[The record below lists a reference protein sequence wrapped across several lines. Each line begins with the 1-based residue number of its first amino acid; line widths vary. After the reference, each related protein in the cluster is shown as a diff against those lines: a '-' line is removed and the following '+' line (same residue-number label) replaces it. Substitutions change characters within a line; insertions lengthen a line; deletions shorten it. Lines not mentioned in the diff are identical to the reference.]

1 MIRSLPS
8 PAVWRFAGP
17 LALAL
22 QLSACGNS
30 DGGVESMPD
39 MDSGV
44 GNLDASSGDDGATGA
59 DASQIADAA
68 SLTDG
73 ASDLGRDAAPSSD
86 ASLVDASATDASGPD
101 AAHADGGGATE
112 DVDAPCVDGDI
123 NFADAPGMSRDVLF
137 DPATNA
143 FVVTEGNRVR
153 RVDEDGT
160 STTIMDTPTLG
171 ARRIALFG
179 DYVVAHQGFDFFAPN
194 EVLRHTRVDATSG
207 TGVTMQTI
215 TAFGSVTA
223 PIRIFDVWPIG
234 DTEGA
239 FYNAGNGEIGVFD
252 RTSVPFTMG
261 RSGELSFVPNLSAVF
276 AAEGTLFLGTL
287 NPDSTGKLIAMDI
300 SEGAPGFTS
309 GFSPEIEWELPGF
322 IQSMEIDRST
332 NTLYV
337 TVASP
342 HGIAAIDL
350 DDPEADVLFQL
361 NVPGETG
368 GFQVSSR
375 PVVGENFVA
384 VVSQDHYGY
393 ARVTVYEPVT
403 LRRIGYLVDEDR
415 ELPFEDSS
423 GNNAG
428 AFVAARGTTLWA
440 ARGDGADSDMLIDI
454 GLCLP

>member
-1 MIRSLPS
+1 MNRSLPS

-30 DGGVESMPD
+30 DGGVESMPG

-44 GNLDASSGDDGATGA
+44 GNLDASSGGDGATGA
-59 DASQIADAA
+59 DASEIADAA
-68 SLTDG
+68 LLADG
-73 ASDLGRDAAPSSD
+73 AIDLGRDAGFID
-86 ASLVDASATDASGPD
+86 ASLVDASTTDASGPD
-101 AAHADGGGATE
+101 AARADGGVSTE
-112 DVDAPCVDGDI
+112 DVDAPCVDGVI
-123 NFADAPGMSRDVLF
+123 HFADAPGMSRDVLF
-137 DPATNA
+137 DPVTNA

-153 RVDEDGT
+153 RVDADGT
-160 STTIMDTPTLG
+160 STTILDTTTIG

-179 DYVVAHQGFDFFAPN
+179 DYVVAHRGFDFFAPN
-194 EVLRHTRVDATSG
+194 EVLRHARIDATSSAG
-207 TGVTMQTI
+207 MTTQTI
-215 TAFGSVTA
+215 VAFGSVTA
-223 PIRIFDVWPIG
+223 PIRILDVWPING
-234 DTEGA
+234 TEGA
-239 FYNAGNGEIGVFD
+239 FYNAGNDEIGVFD
-252 RTSVPFTMG
+252 RTSVPFAMG
-261 RSGELSFVPNLSAVF
+261 RSGELSFVPNLTTAF
-276 AAEGTLFLGTL
+276 AANDTLFLGTL
-287 NPDSTGKLIAMDI
+287 NPDNTGKLVAMDI
-300 SEGAPGFTS
+300 SDGAS
-309 GFSPEIEWELPGF
+309 GFDDGFLPEREWELPGF
-322 IQSMEIDRST
+322 IQSMELGRAT

-350 DDPEADVLFQL
+350 DDPEADVIFQL
-361 NVPGETG
+361 NVPGETA

-415 ELPFEDSS
+415 ELPFEDDD

-428 AFVAARGTTLWA
+428 VFVAARGTTLWA
-440 ARGDGADSDMLIDI
+440 ARGDGTESDTLIDI
-454 GLCLP
+454 GVCLP